1 MAGKIQ
7 LLSDEV
13 IGKIAAGEVVE
24 RPAAAIKELVENSLD
39 AGASA
44 VTVEIR
50 DGGIS
55 YFRVTDNG
63 SGIRSEDIRMAFERH
78 ATSKIRRTDDLFSIQ
93 TLGFRGEALASIAA
107 VAHVTC
113 TTRTK
118 ADPSG
123 IKVQNNGGT
132 IESIE
137 EAACPEGTTF
147 VVRDLFFNTPV
158 RLKFLKKP
166 VTEAGYVSDL
176 LPGRV
181 LPLRQSGQDTLP
193 LRGRRQAVLRRVQ
206 HLRARNAPL
215 HARGGRASGRADIE
229 GLRRRGRKRARQ
241 PKPPVVLHQWAIYE
255 VVDFVRGGGSGV
267 PGARIVRQVPDVRAA
282 PDHAV

>member
-1 MAGKIQ
+1 M
-7 LLSDEV
+7 
-13 IGKIAAGEVVE
+13 
-24 RPAAAIKELVENSLD
+24 
-39 AGASA
+39 
-44 VTVEIR
+44 EIR

-176 LPGRV
+176 MMRLILSRPDVSFRYVSQGKTLYHSAGDGKLSSAVFSIYGREM
-181 LPLRQSGQDTLP
+181 LRSMHEVDGH
-193 LRGRRQAVLRRVQ
+193 QAGLI
-206 HLRARNAPL
+206 LK
-215 HARGGRASGRADIE
+215 
-229 GLRRRGRKRARQ
+229 GLRRCGRKRARQ
-241 PKPPVVLHQWAIYE
+241 PKSPVVLHQRAIYE